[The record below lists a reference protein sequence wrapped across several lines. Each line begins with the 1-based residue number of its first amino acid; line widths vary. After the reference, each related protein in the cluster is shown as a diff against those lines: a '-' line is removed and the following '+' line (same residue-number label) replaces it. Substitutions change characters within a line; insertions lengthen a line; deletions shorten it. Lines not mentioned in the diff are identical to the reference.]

1 MAQEENFLFSM
12 VFDFGLLGGISLSD
26 FAMRHWH
33 EAILQLHT
41 FFGSLLWRHFFG
53 LRNREPKVER
63 GLATES
69 ATEGR

>member
-1 MAQEENFLFSM
+1 M
-12 VFDFGLLGGISLSD
+12 SD

-33 EAILQLHT
+33 EAILLLHT
-41 FFGSLLWRHFFG
+41 SFGSLLWRHFFG
-53 LRNREPKVER
+53 LGNWEPRVEW